1 MRVRTGVVVAAL
13 LLMAGCGPG
22 AVAAGPAP
30 GETAPA
36 SAGAGCGTATEV
48 TVTAADNGHH
58 VCLDR
63 RGTLRVR
70 LPGTPAAPVT
80 VSGTALAEVSEHL
93 YRGVSAGTA
102 VLASTVP
109 VCASPAGPG
118 GVRCLAVMA
127 WQVTVVVR

>member
-1 MRVRTGVVVAAL
+1 MRVRTGVAVAAL
-13 LLMAGCGPG
+13 LLTAGCGPR
-22 AVAAGPAP
+22 AVPAGPAQ

-36 SAGAGCGTATEV
+36 SAGAECGTAAEV
-48 TVTAADNGHH
+48 TVTAADNGRH

-63 RGTLRVR
+63 RGTVRVR
-70 LPGTPAAPVT
+70 LPGTPAVPVT
-80 VSGTALAEVSEHL
+80 VSGTALAEVSDHL

-102 VLASTVP
+102 VLASAVP

-118 GVRCLAVMA
+118 GVRCLAVTA